1 MESSSSSPAP
11 LSPNLSSPVPVWHV
25 WESGQGPNVVILHGV
40 FGSGDNWLTLA
51 RRLEHRYR
59 AFLPDQRN
67 HGKSFHSDDFG
78 YDLLAEDLRQWMDR
92 MGLDK
97 IHLVG
102 HSMGGKAAMR
112 FAALYP
118 KRLFS
123 LTVVDIAPKAYALDH
138 HAKMLAAMQNLDL
151 LACQSRGDLDA
162 ALRDDIPELSTRMFV
177 LKNIERDEQGRFRWR
192 IALGPLSLSLSS
204 IGSALP
210 PQPPLDLPAL
220 LVRGEKSNYVTEE
233 DWQTFQER
241 FPHAEFHTVPGAGHW
256 VHADAP
262 DILLSI
268 LLQFLDQHSAQF
280 PDQHSAPSLDQPRS

>member
-1 MESSSSSPAP
+1 M
-11 LSPNLSSPVPVWHV
+11 
-25 WESGQGPNVVILHGV
+25 
-40 FGSGDNWLTLA
+40 A

-59 AFLPDQRN
+59 VFLPDQRN

-92 MGLDK
+92 IGLDK

-151 LACQSRGDLDA
+151 SACQSRGDLDA

-210 PQPPLDLPAL
+210 PQSPLDLPAL
-220 LVRGEKSNYVTEE
+220 LVRGEKSNYVTEA
-233 DWQTFQER
+233 DWQAFLER

-268 LLQFLDQHSAQF
+268 LLQFLDQHSA
-280 PDQHSAPSLDQPRS
+280 PSLNQPRS

>member
-11 LSPNLSSPVPVWHV
+11 PSPNLSSPVSVWHV

-51 RRLEHRYR
+51 RQLEHRYR
-59 AFLPDQRN
+59 VFLPDQRN

-151 LACQSRGDLDA
+151 SACQSRGDLDA

-210 PQPPLDLPAL
+210 PQSPLGLPAL
-220 LVRGEKSNYVTEE
+220 LVRGEKSNYVTDE
-233 DWQTFQER
+233 DWQAFLKR

-262 DILLSI
+262 DILLPI
-268 LLQFLDQHSAQF
+268 LLQFLDQNSAQF
-280 PDQHSAPSLDQPRS
+280 PDKNSAPSLDQH